1 MKLNALD
8 IVSTVAG
15 LVVWLFAGALRWHEP
30 TVSNTLIYVL
40 IAVGGV
46 FINPLRMFGLIKLWQ
61 SKGGGTLPPPTT

>member
-15 LVVWLFAGALRWHEP
+15 LAMWLFAAALRWRDP
-30 TVSNTLIYVL
+30 AVANTLLYVL

-61 SKGGGTLPPPTT
+61 NKGSGTPPPPTT